1 MKGSENLITQ
11 YNKAVEVIKGAIL
24 QSQYQ
29 AAKEVNRVQLA
40 LYFGIGKYVSENS
53 RKGFWGKGVLN

>member
-29 AAKEVNRVQLA
+29 AAKEVN
-40 LYFGIGKYVSENS
+40 KYNWLCILV
-53 RKGFWGKGVLN
+53 